1 MKFKK
6 STVIASIVAFGL
18 VCGAVGAGAATG
30 ITQIKAALNN
40 NLKFSVDGESW
51 TPKDAKGNKMAP
63 IIYNGS
69 TYLPARAI
77 GEALGASVALNGST
91 IEIETGNNGIPYND
105 ANGSSSASNSSGS
118 QSNSGSSTSSSTSS
132 SGGVIK
138 LSGTTASMEEKM
150 RAEALTLIHLYGDAL
165 EAGSPDKVLNYID
178 KIVSDPIEGSPLSNG
193 ASYYMDE
200 FEEFFDGVISQNDAD
215 IIQEYADAMQA
226 ATSKEVETSFVS
238 EKSDY
243 SQNFYYSFYPEG
255 FSAFSSV
262 YIYFSFNPDKYDSP
276 NFLLGDVHFG

>member
-6 STVIASIVAFGL
+6 STIIASIVAFGL

-30 ITQIKAALNN
+30 IKQIKAALNY

-51 TPKDAKGNKMAP
+51 TPKDAKGNTMTP
-63 IIYNGS
+63 IVYNGS

-77 GEALGASVALNGST
+77 GEALGASVALNGTT
-91 IEIETGNNGIPYND
+91 IEIETGNSGIPYND
-105 ANGSSSASNSSGS
+105 ANGSSSASNSSGGK
-118 QSNSGSSTSSSTSS
+118 SNGGSSTGSSTSS

-150 RAEALTLIHLYGDAL
+150 RAEALVLIHLYGDAL
-165 EAGSPDKVLNYID
+165 EEGSPDKVLNYID
-178 KIVSDPIEGSPLSNG
+178 KIVSDPIEDSPLSFG
-193 ASYYMDE
+193 APYYKE
-200 FEEFFDGVISQNDAD
+200 KFEQFFDAVTSQNDDD

-226 ATSKEVETSFVS
+226 ATLSEVETSSVS
-238 EKSDY
+238 DKSEF
-243 SQNFYYSFYPEG
+243 SQSFTYSFYPEG

-262 YIYFSFNPDKYDSP
+262 YIYFTFNADKYDSP
-276 NFLLGDVHFG
+276 NFLLGELRFG